1 VRTHLDLFSGYGGF
15 ALAAHWA
22 GYTTIGFC
30 EIDPWLRERLAENF
44 PGVPQHDDIKTLEAD
59 LVRHWIRAA
68 THDDNAPLHLLTGGY
83 PCQPF
88 SHAGKRRGTD
98 DDRHLWPY
106 LPPLIAELRPERILL
121 ENVSGHVRMG
131 LDEVLSDLEDLGYAS
146 APTVLPA
153 AAVNAP
159 HRRDRIWIAC
169 CRSDTS
175 QPACTATELQ
185 PALL

>member
-1 VRTHLDLFSGYGGF
+1 MRTHLDLFSGYGGF

-30 EIDPWLRERLAENF
+30 EIDPWLRGRLEKNF
-44 PGVPQHDDIKTLEAD
+44 PDVPMHDDIKTLEVER
-59 LVRHWIRAA
+59 VRSWMGGSAL
-68 THDDNAPLHLLTGGY
+68 TLLTAGY

-88 SHAGKRRGTD
+88 STAGKRRGAD

-106 LPPLIAELRPERILL
+106 LPPLIAALQPQRLLL
-121 ENVSGHVRMG
+121 ENVGGHIRMG

-146 APTVLPA
+146 APTVVPA

-169 CRSDTS
+169 CRSDFA
-175 QPACTATELQ
+175 QPHSSSLEQQ